1 MLNWN
6 MSGTRARTHA
16 CMHDCTR
23 LLDCAQRVFLQLR
36 EVAQIGAG
44 GASIDAQML
53 LEQVGPTVVRRT
65 EASWEL
71 SGHAGRVVV
80 VA

>member
-53 LEQVGPTVVRRT
+53 LEQVGPHLCVGLRRRG
-65 EASWEL
+65 SCL
-71 SGHAGRVVV
+71 GMLGGL
-80 VA
+80 